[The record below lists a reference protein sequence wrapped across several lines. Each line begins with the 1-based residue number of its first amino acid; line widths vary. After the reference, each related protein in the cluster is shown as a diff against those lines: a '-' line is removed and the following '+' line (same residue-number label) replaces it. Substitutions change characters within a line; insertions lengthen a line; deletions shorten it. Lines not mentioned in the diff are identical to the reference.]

1 MKTDNIRTDV
11 PSFREFNELV
21 RVLRE
26 EQRTVLEMHD
36 RYGVDFTNSSFS
48 EHFRHICEM
57 LYAAWFTKAGRELLE
72 WWVYEDGR
80 EMTVDGVRQ
89 DLSGVSRLWKF
100 MRAGGGVY
108 FR

>member
-36 RYGVDFTNSSFS
+36 RYGVDFTDSSF
-48 EHFRHICEM
+48 
-57 LYAAWFTKAGRELLE
+57 
-72 WWVYEDGR
+72 
-80 EMTVDGVRQ
+80 
-89 DLSGVSRLWKF
+89 
-100 MRAGGGVY
+100 
-108 FR
+108 